1 MCFMLPLKIMPAQK
15 KTEKPAISMP
25 EPEIET
31 EFDPAPN
38 HHHKMD
44 DEERKLR
51 FKPKSGSYPT
61 L

>member
-1 MCFMLPLKIMPAQK
+1 MLPLKIMPAQK
-15 KTEKPAISMP
+15 KTEKVSTPQP
-25 EPEIET
+25 ET

-38 HHHKMD
+38 HHHDID
-44 DEERKLR
+44 DEEQKLR

>member
-15 KTEKPAISMP
+15 KIEKVSVP
-25 EPEIET
+25 EPKIET

-38 HHHKMD
+38 HHRVID
-44 DEERKLR
+44 DEEQKLR
-51 FKPKSGSYPT
+51 FKPRSGSYPT

>member
-15 KTEKPAISMP
+15 KTEKVSIPQP
-25 EPEIET
+25 ET

-38 HHHKMD
+38 HHHDID
-44 DEERKLR
+44 DEEQKLR